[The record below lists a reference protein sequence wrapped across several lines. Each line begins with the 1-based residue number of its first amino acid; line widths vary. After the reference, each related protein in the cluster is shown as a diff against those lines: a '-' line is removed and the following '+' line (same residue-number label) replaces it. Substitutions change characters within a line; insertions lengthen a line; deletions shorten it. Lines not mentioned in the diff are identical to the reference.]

1 MMNILLHAAV
11 LVALTAAVACDRSPN
26 TDGDGQANAP
36 VALADSDTIDEPAVP
51 AATAGPEGES
61 VEELPPTAGPLPL
74 ALSVAFASLGAV
86 IVVRV
91 VRRRVG

>member
-26 TDGDGQANAP
+26 TDGQANAP
-36 VALADSDTIDEPAVP
+36 VAFADSDTIDEPAMP
-51 AATAGPEGES
+51 AATAGAEGES

-91 VRRRVG
+91 VRRRV

>member
-26 TDGDGQANAP
+26 TDGQANAP
-36 VALADSDTIDEPAVP
+36 AALADSDTIDEPAVP

-74 ALSVAFASLGAV
+74 ALSIAFASLGAA

-91 VRRRVG
+91 VRRRV